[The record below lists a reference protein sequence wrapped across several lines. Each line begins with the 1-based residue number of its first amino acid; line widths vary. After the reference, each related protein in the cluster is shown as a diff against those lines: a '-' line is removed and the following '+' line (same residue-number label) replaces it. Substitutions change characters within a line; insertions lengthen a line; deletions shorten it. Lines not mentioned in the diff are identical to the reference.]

1 MWGHYLGHAVGGLPA
16 QLSLRLPDDVAQPA
30 AALCLLTLPLDVA
43 GVAHDDV
50 DEGVLDEAAEDEHG
64 AGVHEH
70 VYSLDVGD
78 RGQRL
83 LAVGVLGGEGQQ
95 RGHPQRHPGRHR
107 LGLDP
112 EAEHHHYDDHHQ
124 YHHHQYH
131 LIQDMM
137 TMRQVGT

>member
-1 MWGHYLGHAVGGLPA
+1 MREHYLGHAVGGLPA

-30 AALCLLTLPLDVA
+30 AALSLLTLPLDVA

-70 VYSLDVGD
+70 VDGLDVGHW
-78 RGQRL
+78 RQRL

-95 RGHPQRHPGRHR
+95 RGHPQRHAGRHR

-112 EAEHHHYDDHHQ
+112 EAGRHH
-124 YHHHQYH
+124 YHHHQH
-131 LIQDMM
+131 
-137 TMRQVGT
+137 